1 MSGVHEDERK
11 MAAESLVEQGFRCPN
26 GVMPPHTR
34 GVRAAR
40 ETTCRACRQPFLQPE
55 DLAAEGRGWR
65 VVLRC
70 ANCGW
75 ARRELLDDVTLER
88 LDEELDRGTDQL
100 IEALARLTER
110 NMRDYLDRFA
120 TALAYD
126 AILPSDF

>member
-1 MSGVHEDERK
+1 
-11 MAAESLVEQGFRCPN
+11 
-26 GVMPPHTR
+26 
-34 GVRAAR
+34 
-40 ETTCRACRQPFLQPE
+40 
-55 DLAAEGRGWR
+55 
-65 VVLRC
+65 
-70 ANCGW
+70 
-75 ARRELLDDVTLER
+75 VTLER